1 MNKPF
6 VLDNSVVMRWC
17 FDDMQNDYAEA
28 VLKLMSNNGNAIV
41 PVLWRYEVTAVLS
54 KAQKIGSISEDKF
67 IGFIDD
73 LNAFSITVDYEG
85 IERIMNDVRLIAVT
99 YGLTGYDAAYLE
111 LAIRNDLP
119 IATLDKDL
127 QKAAQMAG
135 VKLLQPFFD

>member
-1 MNKPF
+1 
-6 VLDNSVVMRWC
+6 
-17 FDDMQNDYAEA
+17 MQNDYAEA

-54 KAQKIGSISEDKF
+54 KAQKICSILEDKI

>member
-1 MNKPF
+1 
-6 VLDNSVVMRWC
+6 MRWC

-54 KAQKIGSISEDKF
+54 KAQKICSILEDKI

>member
-54 KAQKIGSISEDKF
+54 KAQKIGSISEDKV

-85 IERIMNDVRLIAVT
+85 IDRIMNDVRLIAVT

>member
-54 KAQKIGSISEDKF
+54 KAQKIGSISEDKV

-73 LNAFSITVDYEG
+73 LKAFSITVDYEG

-99 YGLTGYDAAYLE
+99 YGLTGYDSAYLE